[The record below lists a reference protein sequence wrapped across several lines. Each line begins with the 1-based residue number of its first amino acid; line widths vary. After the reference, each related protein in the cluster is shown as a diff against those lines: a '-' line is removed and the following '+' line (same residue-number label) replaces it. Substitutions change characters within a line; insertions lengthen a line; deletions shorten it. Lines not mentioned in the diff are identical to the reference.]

1 MKRHLIL
8 VCHATD
14 GHFADGNRRAVRLAL
29 EQSMWVAR
37 IDTLGRERY
46 AIRCPD
52 GGRLELHAPG
62 LNGYRSFHRM
72 ELTLDAE
79 GWTNDMLNL
88 ILELMRAGGFGLM
101 DSLETSQFIVA
112 SPDQVSYFPRLPE
125 TPLLVRDSRDL
136 GYSIL

>member
-8 VCHATD
+8 VCHAAD
-14 GHFADGNRRAVRLAL
+14 GHFADGNRQAVRRLL
-29 EQSMWVAR
+29 DQSLWIAR
-37 IDTLGRERY
+37 IDTLGQERY

-52 GGRLELHAPG
+52 GGKLDLHAPG
-62 LNGYRSFHRM
+62 LDGYRSFHRM
-72 ELTLDAE
+72 EATVDAD
-79 GWTNDMLNL
+79 GWTKDMLNL
-88 ILELMRAGGFGLM
+88 ILELMRGGGFGLM

-125 TPLLVRDSRDL
+125 APLLVRDSRDL